1 MITLEE
7 IREIHKI
14 TIEMDRNNPDDY
26 APGERYI
33 GIIEHMLEHVMSEEY
48 SVYFNAAVALYTIAS
63 RHPFNNGNKRTASAA
78 AGMILMDDGIEF
90 TINEEVKTNFIK
102 DIATPQKNISIE
114 MIKEW
119 LKNSTEKHN
128 NI

>member
-33 GIIEHMLEHVMSEEY
+33 EIVEHMLEHGV
-48 SVYFNAAVALYTIAS
+48 
-63 RHPFNNGNKRTASAA
+63 K
-78 AGMILMDDGIEF
+78 AGLSFLIFAGL
-90 TINEEVKTNFIK
+90 
-102 DIATPQKNISIE
+102 NIS
-114 MIKEW
+114 
-119 LKNSTEKHN
+119 TF
-128 NI
+128 

>member
-33 GIIEHMLEHVMSEEY
+33 GIVEHMLEHGMSEEY
-48 SVYFNAAVALYTIAS
+48 SVYLNAAVALHTIAS

-78 AGMILMDDGIEF
+78 AGIILMDDVFYPKI
-90 TINEEVKTNFIK
+90 ISS
-102 DIATPQKNISIE
+102 QNIYRCLLYTSP
-114 MIKEW
+114 
-119 LKNSTEKHN
+119 S
-128 NI
+128 